1 MDRKQ
6 MIRRRINWPILV
18 FIFVP
23 VLIVVVDAVVLIGEA
38 LQTDGEKAIR
48 LVKESNSRKENFTV
62 QQYLYTTVYHRKK
75 NGEAI
80 SIRGWRAAPG
90 EQQGAPIAVEFG
102 YQDSSGDHQPTWE
115 VILENGA
122 VTPKNEAALELS
134 WH

>member
-1 MDRKQ
+1 
-6 MIRRRINWPILV
+6 MIHKPINWPILV

-38 LQTDGEKAIR
+38 LQTDEDKAIR

-90 EQQGAPIAVEFG
+90 YQKGGPVSVEFS
-102 YQDSSGDHQPTWE
+102 YQDSNGDHDATWE
-115 VILENGA
+115 VSLENGA

>member
-1 MDRKQ
+1 MGREL
-6 MIRRRINWPILV
+6 MIRKRINWPILV

-38 LQTDGEKAIR
+38 LQSDGEKAIR

-80 SIRGWRAAPG
+80 SIRVWRAMPAD
-90 EQQGAPIAVEFG
+90 QKGAPIAVEFS
-102 YQDSSGDHQPTWE
+102 YEDSTGSHEATWE
-115 VILENGA
+115 VRLETGS
-122 VTPKNEAALELS
+122 VTPKNESALELS

>member
-1 MDRKQ
+1 
-6 MIRRRINWPILV
+6 MIHKPINWPILV

-38 LQTDGEKAIR
+38 LQTDEDKAIR

-80 SIRGWRAAPG
+80 NIRGWRAMPG
-90 EQQGAPIAVEFG
+90 DQKGGPIAVQFSYE
-102 YQDSSGDHQPTWE
+102 DMSGDHDANWE
-115 VILENGA
+115 VSLENRL
-122 VTPKNEAALELS
+122 VTPKNETALDLS